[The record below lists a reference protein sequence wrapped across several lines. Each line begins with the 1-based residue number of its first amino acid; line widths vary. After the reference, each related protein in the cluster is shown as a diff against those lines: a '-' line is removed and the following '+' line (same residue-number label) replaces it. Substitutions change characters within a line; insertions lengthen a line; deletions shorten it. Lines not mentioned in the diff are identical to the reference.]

1 MSSINAQNE
10 VSVGSCPTC
19 GQLCQFV
26 ALGGDQDQ
34 IDYVPPPSRCSKR
47 RRRHERR
54 LAVPR
59 VWTGLVALDAG
70 MHLRWQR
77 EPQHLSDRH
86 DRLRPRVG

>member
-34 IDYVPPPSRCSKR
+34 IDYVP
-47 RRRHERR
+47 
-54 LAVPR
+54 LA
-59 VWTGLVALDAG
+59 
-70 MHLRWQR
+70 
-77 EPQHLSDRH
+77 LS
-86 DRLRPRVG
+86 LLEEKETP